1 MSVLPGKN
9 IHMSLVYR
17 DTKVDLILT
26 VQWCNLDV
34 PYLCMSYSIYRQT
47 YVIIN
52 WQILT
57 INPGLGVYDEVNQL
71 QMGIYNIEEN
81 SWTITPLF
89 GFSISGGKS

>member
-9 IHMSLVYR
+9 IYMSLVYQ

-26 VQWCNLDV
+26 VVQLGCT
-34 PYLCMSYSIYRQT
+34 LCMSYSIYRQT

-57 INPGLGVYDEVNQL
+57 IGLYDEVNQL
-71 QMGIYNIEEN
+71 KMGIYNIEEN

>member
-1 MSVLPGKN
+1 MGDPQWSLGISVQHG
-9 IHMSLVYR
+9 S
-17 DTKVDLILT
+17 ILCT
-26 VQWCNLDV
+26 LM
-34 PYLCMSYSIYRQT
+34 YELLYYRQT

-57 INPGLGVYDEVNQL
+57 FNPGVGLHDEVNQL

>member
-1 MSVLPGKN
+1 
-9 IHMSLVYR
+9 MSLVYR
-17 DTKVDLILT
+17 DTKADLILT
-26 VQWCNLDV
+26 VLLGST
-34 PYLCMSYSIYRQT
+34 LCMSYSIYRQT

>member
-1 MSVLPGKN
+1 MSALPGKN
-9 IHMSLVYR
+9 IYMSLVYQ

-26 VQWCNLDV
+26 VVQLGCT
-34 PYLCMSYSIYRQT
+34 LCMSYSIYRQT

-57 INPGLGVYDEVNQL
+57 FNPGVGLHDEVNQL

>member
-1 MSVLPGKN
+1 
-9 IHMSLVYR
+9 MSLVYR
-17 DTKVDLILT
+17 DTKADLILT
-26 VQWCNLDV
+26 VLLGST
-34 PYLCMSYSIYRQT
+34 LCMSYSIYRQT

-89 GFSISGGKS
+89 GFSISGGKSYPYFH